1 MNLIT
6 LNINS
11 VSLSHIDEGNKRGAL
26 GFSVFRFWPFSRSVF
41 RFLQWKTSVFRFCCP
56 LWFPVFPFFSIWFSV
71 FWQKQRGFSDFG
83 DRCGFRFFQ
92 FGRTSKTS
100 TNLHGLPMW
109 FLWLCRIINC
119 LQVTILLLQ
128 AWVFLIWSKVPK
140 IVFSRGWFSTL
151 DSSLPSIS
159 LKIFYQSLF
168 NFCFCFI
175 KSKLTSDNSLCTH
188 AFFFYFF
195 FLKSLF

>member
-1 MNLIT
+1 MVGRSARASDQGWYGAL
-6 LNINS
+6 
-11 VSLSHIDEGNKRGAL
+11 EEGAL

-128 AWVFLIWSKVPK
+128 ACLFWYDRRSQKLFSAEADFL
-140 IVFSRGWFSTL
+140 F
-151 DSSLPSIS
+151 
-159 LKIFYQSLF
+159 
-168 NFCFCFI
+168 
-175 KSKLTSDNSLCTH
+175 
-188 AFFFYFF
+188 
-195 FLKSLF
+195 